1 MASSP
6 ERTTQP
12 AAPPSDPPPDPPSD
26 PIGELR
32 AALEQS
38 PPRIPSKYFY
48 DARGCELFEA
58 ITHTPEYYQTRT
70 ELAMLAEHADALL
83 APVAPREIAEIG
95 SGSGRKTRLL
105 LDALVR
111 SGRGRACTL
120 LDIAPDFLAP
130 SVAEFQQSYPTLEVR
145 GVVGDFVHELDR
157 LGPGGERLLV
167 LLAGTF
173 GNFSRAD
180 ARRFLDDVA
189 ASLAPGDGFLVGV
202 DLVKDAARLEA
213 AYDDA
218 QGITAAFNLN
228 ILEVMNARF
237 GADFDPSHFCHRAPY
252 NVDADRI
259 EMRLRARRPTQVHV
273 AATGTRLTLAEG
285 DELLTELSCKYTRE
299 SLTALAGP
307 AGLAMTR
314 WVTDPEGL
322 FGLALLQPA
331 SAESVA

>member
-1 MASSP
+1 MATSP
-6 ERTTQP
+6 EPTT
-12 AAPPSDPPPDPPSD
+12 PPPKPPIEPPID
-26 PIGELR
+26 PIAELR
-32 AALEQS
+32 TALEQT

-83 APVAPREIAEIG
+83 APVAPHELAELG
-95 SGSGRKTRLL
+95 SGSGRKTSLL

-111 SGRGRACTL
+111 SGRGRTCTL

-130 SVAEFQQSYPTLEVR
+130 SVAELQRLHPTLEVR

-157 LGPGGERLLV
+157 LGPGGDRVVV

-173 GNFSRAD
+173 GNLSRAE
-180 ARRFLDDVA
+180 ARTFLA
-189 ASLAPGDGFLVGV
+189 EITANLAPTDGFLVGV

-228 ILEVMNARF
+228 ILNVMNARF
-237 GADFDPSHFCHRAPY
+237 GADFDPSHFRHRAPY
-252 NVDADRI
+252 NADADRI
-259 EMRLRARRPTQVHV
+259 EMRLRARRPTEVHV
-273 AATGTRLTLAEG
+273 AATGTRLSFDEG
-285 DELLTELSCKYTRE
+285 DELLTELSCKYTRA
-299 SLTALAGP
+299 SLTALASP
-307 AGLAMTR
+307 AGLTMTR
-314 WVTDPEGL
+314 WVTDPDNL
-322 FGLALLQPA
+322 FGLALLQPTA
-331 SAESVA
+331 AGRNP

>member
-6 ERTTQP
+6 
-12 AAPPSDPPPDPPSD
+12 DPPPDPV
-26 PIGELR
+26 IELR
-32 AALEQS
+32 AALAQT

-83 APVAPREIAEIG
+83 APVAPRELAELG
-95 SGSGRKTRLL
+95 SGSGRKTSLL

-120 LDIAPDFLAP
+120 LDIAPEFLAP
-130 SVAEFQQSYPTLEVR
+130 SVAELQRCYPTLEVR
-145 GVVGDFVHELDR
+145 GVVGDFVYELGR
-157 LGPGGERLLV
+157 LGPGGERVLV

-180 ARRFLDDVA
+180 ARGFLAEVTANLD
-189 ASLAPGDGFLVGV
+189 PTDGFLMGV
-202 DLVKDAARLEA
+202 DLVKDPARLEA

-228 ILEVMNARF
+228 ILEVLNARF
-237 GADFDPSHFCHRAPY
+237 GADFDPSHFRHRAPY
-252 NVDADRI
+252 NADADRI
-259 EMRLRARRPTQVHV
+259 EMRLRARRPTEVHV
-273 AATGTRLTLAEG
+273 AATGTRLRFAEG

-299 SLTALAGP
+299 SLTALAAP

-314 WVTDPEGL
+314 WLTDPEGL
-322 FGLALLQPA
+322 FGLALFQPA
-331 SAESVA
+331 TAELSP